1 MVPSTKTTFVSS
13 CTNSVVILRYE
24 TICRAH
30 METALFGDKVWS
42 VFTWRRRPYWCL
54 KTLKRRPCW
63 CPKPIFWELNS
74 LLGPSPFQ
82 GCPVINSVFGRL
94 CKKTVPRG
102 REDTRVWYRE
112 TMFSQVV
119 SYDFPMHGL
128 LHEYFLYLVSAPRNP
143 EGIANLKKAI
153 CVFRSDSIIGVTQES
168 HYKFCHCSSL
178 F

>member
-1 MVPSTKTTFVSS
+1 MVPSTKTTFVSME
-13 CTNSVVILRYE
+13 CF
-24 TICRAH
+24 H
-30 METALFGDKVWS
+30 MTS
-42 VFTWRRRPYWCL
+42 RRPYWCP
-54 KTLKRRPCW
+54 KTMKRRPCW
-63 CPKPIFWELNS
+63 SPKPIFWELE
-74 LLGPSPFQ
+74 LFTGAPPFQ

-119 SYDFPMHGL
+119 SYDFPLHGL

-153 CVFRSDSIIGVTQES
+153 CVVRSDSIIGVP
-168 HYKFCHCSSL
+168 L
-178 F
+178 